1 MKFIHMAD
9 MHFDAPFVTLAGKG
23 NLATERRLEQ
33 RNVMKQIV
41 EYIKQNNIPYL
52 FIAGDLYEQEYI
64 KKATIEYINNLF
76 KEIPDT
82 KIFIT
87 PGNHDPNIIFTN
99 KIERIECDGVDI
111 YGYGF
116 NDFQMERPKQD
127 IEIKDK
133 NKINYFLLTFT
144 FILSFI
150 VTVFFKNNLNLSQEL
165 SNNFESFFK
174 LFITGIIFISGKVIP
189 GLSSSC
195 MLMMIGMYSYY
206 INIMSNPLTYTLNN
220 PIQMIFIILGIIVGA
235 VIFIKLMN
243 YLLNKYYSTTYSLI
257 IGFVLG
263 SLIVMY
269 PNTINI
275 TGILTLFIGIL
286 VSYYFSTYL
295 RK

>member
-1 MKFIHMAD
+1 
-9 MHFDAPFVTLAGKG
+9 
-23 NLATERRLEQ
+23 
-33 RNVMKQIV
+33 
-41 EYIKQNNIPYL
+41 
-52 FIAGDLYEQEYI
+52 
-64 KKATIEYINNLF
+64 
-76 KEIPDT
+76 
-82 KIFIT
+82 
-87 PGNHDPNIIFTN
+87 
-99 KIERIECDGVDI
+99 
-111 YGYGF
+111 
-116 NDFQMERPKQD
+116 
-127 IEIKDK
+127 
-133 NKINYFLLTFT
+133 
-144 FILSFI
+144 
-150 VTVFFKNNLNLSQEL
+150 
-165 SNNFESFFK
+165 
-174 LFITGIIFISGKVIP
+174 
-189 GLSSSC
+189 

-206 INIMSNPLTYTLNN
+206 INIMSNPPTYTLTN

>member
-1 MKFIHMAD
+1 
-9 MHFDAPFVTLAGKG
+9 
-23 NLATERRLEQ
+23 
-33 RNVMKQIV
+33 
-41 EYIKQNNIPYL
+41 
-52 FIAGDLYEQEYI
+52 
-64 KKATIEYINNLF
+64 
-76 KEIPDT
+76 
-82 KIFIT
+82 
-87 PGNHDPNIIFTN
+87 
-99 KIERIECDGVDI
+99 
-111 YGYGF
+111 
-116 NDFQMERPKQD
+116 
-127 IEIKDK
+127 
-133 NKINYFLLTFT
+133 
-144 FILSFI
+144 
-150 VTVFFKNNLNLSQEL
+150 
-165 SNNFESFFK
+165 
-174 LFITGIIFISGKVIP
+174 
-189 GLSSSC
+189 

>member
-1 MKFIHMAD
+1 MLKGILIGIGMILPGVSGGVIAVILGVYDKIIYSLSNFFSDYKKNARFLIPLFIGMGIGAIIS
-9 MHFDAPFVTLAGKG
+9 AKIL
-23 NLATERRLEQ
+23 
-33 RNVMKQIV
+33 I
-41 EYIKQNNIPYL
+41 YIFNKYFIESCYL
-52 FIAGDLYEQEYI
+52 FIGLIIGSTPFLI
-64 KKATIEYINNLF
+64 KEG
-76 KEIPDT
+76 KE
-82 KIFIT
+82 
-87 PGNHDPNIIFTN
+87 
-99 KIERIECDGVDI
+99 
-111 YGYGF
+111 
-116 NDFQMERPKQD
+116 
-127 IEIKDK
+127 KDK

-189 GLSSSC
+189 A
-195 MLMMIGMYSYY
+195 
-206 INIMSNPLTYTLNN
+206 LNN

>member
-1 MKFIHMAD
+1 MLKGILIGIGMILPGVSGGVIAVILGVYDKIIYSLSNFFSDYKKNARFLIPLFIGMGIGAIIS
-9 MHFDAPFVTLAGKG
+9 AKIL
-23 NLATERRLEQ
+23 
-33 RNVMKQIV
+33 I
-41 EYIKQNNIPYL
+41 YIFNKYFIESCYL
-52 FIAGDLYEQEYI
+52 FIGLITGSMPFLI
-64 KKATIEYINNLF
+64 KEG
-76 KEIPDT
+76 KE
-82 KIFIT
+82 
-87 PGNHDPNIIFTN
+87 
-99 KIERIECDGVDI
+99 
-111 YGYGF
+111 
-116 NDFQMERPKQD
+116 
-127 IEIKDK
+127 KDK

-174 LFITGIIFISGKVIP
+174 LFITGIIFISGKIIP

-243 YLLNKYYSTTYSLI
+243 YLLNIYYSTTYSLI

>member
-1 MKFIHMAD
+1 M
-9 MHFDAPFVTLAGKG
+9 PFLIKEGK
-23 NLATERRLEQ
+23 E
-33 RNVMKQIV
+33 
-41 EYIKQNNIPYL
+41 
-52 FIAGDLYEQEYI
+52 
-64 KKATIEYINNLF
+64 
-76 KEIPDT
+76 
-82 KIFIT
+82 
-87 PGNHDPNIIFTN
+87 
-99 KIERIECDGVDI
+99 
-111 YGYGF
+111 
-116 NDFQMERPKQD
+116 
-127 IEIKDK
+127 KDK
-133 NKINYFLLTFT
+133 NKINHFLLTFT

-150 VTVFFKNNLNLSQEL
+150 VTVFFKNNLNFSHEL

-174 LFITGIIFISGKVIP
+174 LFITGVIFISGKIIP

>member
-1 MKFIHMAD
+1 M
-9 MHFDAPFVTLAGKG
+9 
-23 NLATERRLEQ
+23 
-33 RNVMKQIV
+33 
-41 EYIKQNNIPYL
+41 PYL
-52 FIAGDLYEQEYI
+52 I
-64 KKATIEYINNLF
+64 KEG
-76 KEIPDT
+76 KE
-82 KIFIT
+82 
-87 PGNHDPNIIFTN
+87 
-99 KIERIECDGVDI
+99 
-111 YGYGF
+111 
-116 NDFQMERPKQD
+116 
-127 IEIKDK
+127 KDK
-133 NKINYFLLTFT
+133 NKINHFLLTFT

-174 LFITGIIFISGKVIP
+174 LFITGIIFISGKIIP

>member
-1 MKFIHMAD
+1 
-9 MHFDAPFVTLAGKG
+9 
-23 NLATERRLEQ
+23 
-33 RNVMKQIV
+33 
-41 EYIKQNNIPYL
+41 
-52 FIAGDLYEQEYI
+52 
-64 KKATIEYINNLF
+64 
-76 KEIPDT
+76 
-82 KIFIT
+82 
-87 PGNHDPNIIFTN
+87 
-99 KIERIECDGVDI
+99 
-111 YGYGF
+111 
-116 NDFQMERPKQD
+116 
-127 IEIKDK
+127 
-133 NKINYFLLTFT
+133 
-144 FILSFI
+144 
-150 VTVFFKNNLNLSQEL
+150 
-165 SNNFESFFK
+165 
-174 LFITGIIFISGKVIP
+174 
-189 GLSSSC
+189 
-195 MLMMIGMYSYY
+195 MMIGMYSYY